1 MNSFLLIGLVS
12 EDANASAPNGP
23 AGKAAEA
30 FSALLANVQKQFADQ
45 GDHLDLCKL
54 PLNGSTEVP
63 VTAQLARATYDCILL
78 GGGFR
83 EPEHLALFER
93 VINSVHRHAPGA
105 AIGLVDLP
113 QDAPEA
119 ALRVLSQDYAQA
131 GLLSPSA
138 SSN

>member
-1 MNSFLLIGLVS
+1 MNSFLLIGFAP
-12 EDANASAPNGP
+12 EAADNSAPNAP
-23 AGKAAEA
+23 AGRAADP
-30 FSALLANVQKQFADQ
+30 FSVLLTNVQKQFEDQ
-45 GDHLDLCKL
+45 GDRLDLCKL

-63 VTAQLARATYDCILL
+63 VTTQLARTTYDCILL

-105 AIGLVDLP
+105 AIGFVNLP

-119 ALRVLSQDYAQA
+119 AARVLSQDYKRAD
-131 GLLSPSA
+131 LLSPSA
-138 SSN
+138 SLT